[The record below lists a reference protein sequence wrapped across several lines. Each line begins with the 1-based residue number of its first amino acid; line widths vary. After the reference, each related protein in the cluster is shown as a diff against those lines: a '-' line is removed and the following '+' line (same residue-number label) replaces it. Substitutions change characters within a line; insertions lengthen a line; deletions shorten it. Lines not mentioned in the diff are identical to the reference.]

1 MPDMKRLLILFLVAG
16 AYAAEKPKIHIANFS
31 ADRKQIYVEFETPT
45 ALSDCDVEFATNR
58 PNCPTSQRVPWS
70 VVLIP
75 SIGNAINLP
84 VTSAKDEVGH
94 FQGNGLVTLSLQD
107 AVAKDPTA
115 QVDVT
120 FTKGDAPHFLI
131 AASAQP
137 AHTWISPGKTK
148 DDSDV
153 YISGMVSP
161 AVGAGPSY
169 TIDSKGKYT
178 IYSFGKSGA
187 STLSVSG
194 DIKTDN
200 RKTADPDSFH
210 WGLPYQHVAAHG
222 PIENWSLLGM
232 ELDKKANAINLV
244 SAPGISQT
252 FGHTFSKTDPK
263 HPDVR
268 LVSASVG
275 MSLTAG
281 LEFGDNLRNDYAV
294 VNKSSR
300 GEGGFL
306 RGVPGAAVYLVV
318 PQVLHLN
325 KISLSSS
332 YTARI
337 PTRDELFLE
346 TRHTQTPIP
355 LLTSQTRHYL
365 ENNLQFM
372 VTEYAGFQI
381 KHQYGSLP
389 PAFSFVDHKVS
400 VGLVFAFKQTK
411 VPTQSP

>member
-1 MPDMKRLLILFLVAG
+1 MKPFLILCFTAC
-16 AYAAEKPKIHIANFS
+16 AFAAEKPKIHIANFS
-31 ADRKQIYVEFETPT
+31 ADRKQIYVQFETPT
-45 ALSDCDVEFATNR
+45 ALTDCDVEFATNR
-58 PNCPTSQRVPWS
+58 PNCPASVKAPWS
-70 VVLIP
+70 VILIP
-75 SIGNAINLP
+75 STGGAVNVP
-84 VTSAKDEVGH
+84 VISVKDEVGH
-94 FQGNGLVTLSLQD
+94 FQSNGLVTLSLLE
-107 AVAKDPTA
+107 AVAKDPAA

-137 AHTWISPGKTK
+137 ARTWISPGKTK

-153 YISGMVSP
+153 YISGIVSP
-161 AVGAGPSY
+161 AVGAGPTY
-169 TIDSKGKYT
+169 TIDSKAKYT
-178 IYSFGKSGA
+178 VYSFGKSGA

-210 WGLPYQHVAAHG
+210 WGLPYQHVSAHG

-244 SAPGISQT
+244 SAPGITQV
-252 FGHTFSKTDPK
+252 FGHTFSKADPK
-263 HPDVR
+263 HPNVPLVR
-268 LVSASVG
+268 ASVG

-300 GEGGFL
+300 GEGAFL

-318 PQVLHLN
+318 PQILHLN

-337 PTRDELFLE
+337 PTTDELFLE

-355 LLTSQTRHYL
+355 LLTSKTRHYL
-365 ENNLQFM
+365 EDNLQFM

-389 PAFSFVDHKVS
+389 PAFNFVDHKVS
-400 VGLVFAFKQTK
+400 VGLVFAFKETR
-411 VPTQSP
+411 VPAQSP